1 MAKFLFMHE
10 VKKSTLVRAGLDS
23 DIDLAF
29 TDGVSPYVV
38 KTSSDEDYEALVNGT
53 KTLTISNDELS
64 FGTTDLPINEDR
76 ECVESEFRG
85 EVQHRIDCLENRIE
99 NMPTGHSKL
108 DRAKEIVAFL
118 KAIDLDAI
126 SYPTTTINKYLN
138 DNNKYVNYLFI

>member
-1 MAKFLFMHE
+1 MWDVQLFKINYDQKE
-10 VKKSTLVRAGLDS
+10 RNAINNVLDS
-23 DIDLAF
+23 GWIAGGANINLF
-29 TDGVSPYVV
+29 E
-38 KTSSDEDYEALVNGT
+38 KELEKILENR

-99 NMPTGHSKL
+99 NMPIGHSKL
-108 DRAKEIVAFL
+108 DRAKETVAFL

-126 SYPTTTINKYLN
+126 SYPTTTLDKYLN
-138 DNNKYVNYLFI
+138 DNNKYTNYRFI